1 MKENPDTRHLVFVK
15 WMLFVHL
22 NNSLPQRLVPV
33 LGKCKASAHLL
44 ESNLI
49 LGTSQERKR
58 CGQILI
64 EAEQVIG
71 DPKREEENVIEADWV
86 DQQQCVEG
94 CLLIQVAVAG
104 IEIFVITV

>member
-1 MKENPDTRHLVFVK
+1 M
-15 WMLFVHL
+15 
-22 NNSLPQRLVPV
+22 PV
-33 LGKCKASAHLL
+33 LGKCKASVHLL

-58 CGQILI
+58 WGQILI

-86 DQQQCVEG
+86 DQ
-94 CLLIQVAVAG
+94 
-104 IEIFVITV
+104 